1 MKKVLSVGLGDRSY
15 MIHIGPGTWDVIREH
30 LEVCPP
36 TGIMVV
42 TDERVEGLYWEK
54 VSQQLS
60 SAEVPFFHRA
70 VPQGEHVK
78 AFGWV
83 EELCKEMAVSGM
95 DRGGLVL
102 ALGGGVVGDLAGF
115 AASIYLRGIRFV
127 QLPTTLL
134 AMVDSSVG
142 GKTGI
147 NIKEGKNLVGT
158 FYQPEAVY
166 ADTSCL
172 ATLDERDWYSGLAE
186 AIKIAIGL
194 NAGLFN
200 YLETVIDLSMAGDLD
215 VVRVVAAACE
225 SKARVVELDE
235 REGGLRRVLNFGHT
249 LAHAIEASLGYGTLR
264 HGEAVVLGMKAALNL
279 SVQLCGLSPEE
290 HRRAAALIDRIP
302 VPGVTIPPEAASFLS
317 RDKKSMGQLVNAVLI
332 SKIGQHRIVPLE
344 DPGVLVE
351 ALEMP

>member
-15 MIHIGPGTWDVIREH
+15 LIHIGPCSWSGIGEH
-30 LEVCPP
+30 IESAPP

-42 TDERVEGLYWEK
+42 TDDRVEDLYGEMI
-54 VSQQLS
+54 SQQLS
-60 SAEVPFFHRA
+60 ATGVPFFTRV
-70 VPQGEHVK
+70 VPQGENIK
-78 AFGWV
+78 AFMWV
-83 EELCKEMAVSGM
+83 EELCKGMALSGM
-95 DRGGLVL
+95 DRGGLVI

-115 AASIYLRGIRFV
+115 AASIYLRGIRFI

-147 NIKEGKNLVGT
+147 NIREGKNLVGT
-158 FYQPEAVY
+158 FYQPEAVF

-172 ATLDERDWYSGLAE
+172 VTLDERDWYSGLAE
-186 AIKIAIGL
+186 VIKIAIGL
-194 NAGLFN
+194 NTDLFY
-200 YLETVIDLSMAGDLD
+200 YLETVKDLSMTGDLD
-215 VVRVVAAACE
+215 VVRIVAAACE
-225 SKARVVELDE
+225 SKARVVEQDE

-279 SVQLCGLSPEE
+279 SVRLCGLSSAE

-302 VPGVTIPPEAASFLS
+302 IPGVTIPSEATSFLT
-317 RDKKSMGQLVNAVLI
+317 RDKKSMGELVNTVLI

-344 DPGVLVE
+344 DPEVLVK
-351 ALEMP
+351 ALKSK

>member
-1 MKKVLSVGLGDRSY
+1 MKKSLSVGLGDRSY
-15 MIHIGPGTWDVIREH
+15 PIHIGPGSWDLISE
-30 LEVCPP
+30 LLKDSPP
-36 TGIMVV
+36 TGVMVV
-42 TDERVEGLYWEK
+42 TDDRVEGLYWEM
-54 VSQQLS
+54 VSHRIS
-60 SAEVPFFHRA
+60 VAGVPFFHKV
-70 VPQGEHVK
+70 VPQGEQVK
-78 AFGWV
+78 AFDWT

-95 DRGGLVL
+95 DRGSFVV

-158 FYQPEAVY
+158 FYQPEAVF

-172 ATLDERDWYSGLAE
+172 VTLDERDWYSGLAE
-186 AIKIAIGL
+186 VIKIAIGL
-194 NAGLFN
+194 NADLFY
-200 YLETVIDLSMAGDLD
+200 YLETVEDLSMNGDLD
-215 VVRVVAAACE
+215 VVRIVAAACE

-264 HGEAVVLGMKAALNL
+264 HGEAVLLGMKAALNL
-279 SVQLCGLSPEE
+279 SLNLCGLSLDE
-290 HRRAAALIDRIP
+290 HHRATSLIDRIP
-302 VPGVTIPPEAASFLS
+302 VPSVTIPASAVSFLT
-317 RDKKSMGQLVNAVLI
+317 RDKKTMGELVNAVLI
-332 SKIGQHRIVPLE
+332 NGIGQHEIVPLE
-344 DPGVLVE
+344 EPGVLVE
-351 ALEMP
+351 ALNEG